1 MNDRLF
7 AELLRSL
14 TEALEHVRGQR
25 ALQTTVVH
33 RRPRAKARR
42 RKRVK
47 R

>member
-1 MNDRLF
+1 MSGRLF
-7 AELLRSL
+7 AELLGSL

-25 ALQTTVVH
+25 ALRATVV
-33 RRPRAKARR
+33 RRKPRAKTRR